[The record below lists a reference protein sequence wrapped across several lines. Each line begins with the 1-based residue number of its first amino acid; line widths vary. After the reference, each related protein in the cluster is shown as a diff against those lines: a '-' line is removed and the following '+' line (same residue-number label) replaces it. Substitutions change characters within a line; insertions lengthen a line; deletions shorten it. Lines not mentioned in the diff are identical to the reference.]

1 LQKGYN
7 PLTTVTSETSTARN
21 PMMQAFRQRSS
32 LYALSYFMLNA
43 MDVKEKSSRITS
55 NSTFKPPPRV
65 TLTEQKKETWLR
77 DLADPSVP
85 LRRLSRTIPHGTRNR
100 SLLEQ
105 CCNKNIPIARAVW
118 FARCVGANELRG
130 LKRKG
135 STQVGSVTEVQWIY
149 EWTEQ
154 VTEFIEKV
162 IKECPEESSATSTTA
177 NIAAATASNN
187 PTGNSGTHVNTVAS
201 KSSPSTPLASASA
214 LTSLNN
220 TNSPSASSPLS
231 SIPAKL
237 PMKPASKPFG
247 SASSASSI
255 SKPTLSNSQP
265 WKVKMEY
272 ITRLAANLF
281 SEGLLD
287 KPLFLKWC
295 IVNLQKC
302 RIEELPVA
310 ILFIRLFWD
319 GIVQSRLLSQNLA
332 LALLE
337 RFSELSSPTLSKYQV
352 FVTFKEKVS
361 EALFNFFIFSPD
373 SFVIPQHWK
382 KLGPVLIEALKGI
395 KDEVVQQVLELI
407 CMRNES
413 LTVTDV
419 SATRASR
426 NPKYIIIDALDKA
439 NAPYN
444 WSSLLQSINVNK
456 IPEQDALMVAF
467 EWATSKNRAG
477 VDRVYICASM
487 LTEWHN
493 VLKWD
498 ISAGFLNFLDS
509 IICADGYDM
518 KNLYDMVSELQ
529 DRDWFSAGTFFRRLI
544 SQGTLFIS
552 KQQPSVNFKIKILA
566 NLPVQYSTG
575 LRNQQIMM
583 LRNLKVN
590 TDKDHNSLLEAKSIL
605 STKLSFLFA
614 DKYYFDQYELFEE
627 HTTILSNLSKVNKM
641 VLSTWVTES
650 FNLKLSTGFELSVSQ
665 FAVLQNV
672 FEILSD
678 FKALYV
684 MIERV
689 TTTTT
694 NGSLLYFMANSTC
707 DHLAIFAAIADVVQL
722 IQLFVNQYKSLNVK
736 TKMSKG
742 LWDLINFA
750 LKEVPESNVQL
761 RSELE
766 QIVLPTGQTP
776 LKDITTLSPM
786 SDIVNESIVANQE
799 LSEFLQERL
808 GTHDAIDNRSLP
820 KFFDSISEMFLNACK
835 QEENNSEEIRK
846 VVALLQHLKDTD
858 PGMFS
863 ELAIKWIKEKVE
875 PEFCYDS
882 NSFTRILLFLV
893 IYECVTLEKI
903 AETFLQMVKV
913 KVPGSTQSTKVI
925 LSLISEDYI
934 SGIQLKASEKLALNM
949 QRHHFAKNHGIIY
962 LKYILQEVLD
972 STEMTS
978 LSSSI
983 STSITQFLLWFLTH
997 DLNQFISQLVDPIL
1011 HSGNTYAIN
1020 ELRLI
1025 LLKLLKIDNNNP
1037 ANHFSNAKVEILY
1050 LLEIFNPLNLA
1061 LCQVYVRVVLVFQ
1074 REQQSHTEIAST
1086 PTGHAI
1092 PVVPVNNETILGV
1105 LMEVIASA
1113 HVRKLSERALG
1124 DLMVYLPEE
1133 IKSQLLMKCEL
1144 LFIQSPQFPCIVNIE
1159 TGTGNITNYLLEVID
1174 AIAASASFDLFESH
1188 SFEVTEAL
1196 DKLLSICDLFTQ
1208 KHHQKEKEVMQ
1219 PEKVGMQTSSDE
1231 NDQLDQNHDLL
1242 NDEASVKAAIFL
1254 FVKILVIHSP
1264 KILSWPENIREKV
1277 TNGIIRLLSTQFVV
1291 SRVELYNLLADTL
1304 ESIKSNMKRSDHGDG
1319 AELPGSDMMQKQVS
1333 SVPLSSTGM
1342 MNTSVA
1348 STALIINDSPV
1359 SRPSLEGN
1367 TTPVSVLSNIS
1378 PAVLTNSKLA
1388 HTAAAILNHSGNS
1401 SNDISSNNNSSSA
1414 GIGNVNLLTAA
1425 INPGGFMGDESDYL
1439 SDLILYNKTTK
1450 TYSNLN
1456 VRAFDLLEESN
1467 HTMQINDVALNLAMF
1482 DGFIEKK
1489 NPV

>member
-1 LQKGYN
+1 
-7 PLTTVTSETSTARN
+7 
-21 PMMQAFRQRSS
+21 
-32 LYALSYFMLNA
+32 MLNA

-65 TLTEQKKETWLR
+65 TLTEQKKEAWLR

-135 STQVGSVTEVQWIY
+135 STQVGSVTEVQWIF

-162 IKECPEESSATSTTA
+162 IKECPEESSATSASA
-177 NIAAATASNN
+177 NIAAAASSNN
-187 PTGNSGTHVNTVAS
+187 PTGSSGTHPNTVSS

-220 TNSPSASSPLS
+220 NSPSASSPLS

-237 PMKPASKPFG
+237 PMKPAPKPFG
-247 SASSASSI
+247 SASSASTKS
-255 SKPTLSNSQP
+255 TLSNSQP

-337 RFSELSSPTLSKYQV
+337 RFSELSSPTFSKYQV

-373 SFVIPQHWK
+373 SFVIPQYWK

-395 KDEVVQQVLELI
+395 NDEVAQQVLELV

-413 LTVTDV
+413 FSVTDV

-426 NPKYIIIDALDKA
+426 NPQYIIIDSLDKA
-439 NAPYN
+439 NVPYN
-444 WSSLLQSINVNK
+444 WSSLIQSINVNK

-477 VDRVYICASM
+477 IDRVYICASM

-509 IICADGYDM
+509 ITCADGYDM

-529 DRDWFSAGTFFRRLI
+529 DRDWFSAGSFFRRLI

-552 KQQPSVNFKIKILA
+552 KQQPSMNVKIKILA

-590 TDKDHNSLLEAKSIL
+590 TDEDHNSLLEAKSIL

-614 DKYYFDQYELFEE
+614 EKYYFDQYELFEE

-641 VLSTWVTES
+641 VLSTWITES
-650 FNLKLSTGFELSVSQ
+650 LNSKLSTEFELSVSQ

-672 FEILSD
+672 FEILRD

-694 NGSLLYFMANSTC
+694 NGSLLYFMANSIR
-707 DHLAIFAAIADVVQL
+707 DHLSIFAAIADVVQL

-742 LWDLINFA
+742 LWDLVIFA
-750 LKEVPESNVQL
+750 LKEVPESNIQL
-761 RSELE
+761 RTELE
-766 QIVLPTGQTP
+766 QIVTPTGQTP

-786 SDIVNESIVANQE
+786 SDIVSESIVANQE

-820 KFFDSISEMFLNACK
+820 KFFESISEMFLNACK
-835 QEENNSEEIRK
+835 QEDHNSEEIRK
-846 VVALLQHLKDTD
+846 VVVLLQHLKDTD
-858 PGMFS
+858 PGIFS

-949 QRHHFAKNHGIIY
+949 QRHHFAKDHGIIY

-983 STSITQFLLWFLTH
+983 STSVSQFLLWFLTH
-997 DLNQFISQLVDPIL
+997 DLNQFISQMVDPIL
-1011 HSGNTYAIN
+1011 HSGNTHAIN

-1025 LLKLLKIDNNNP
+1025 LLKLLKIDNNNT
-1037 ANHFSNAKVEILY
+1037 ANHFSNAKVEILHI
-1050 LLEIFNPLNLA
+1050 LEIFNPLNLA
-1061 LCQVYVRVVLVFQ
+1061 LCQVYVRVVLIFQ
-1074 REQQSHTEIAST
+1074 REQQTHTEIT
-1086 PTGHAI
+1086 PISTGHAT
-1092 PVVPVNNETILGV
+1092 PVVPVNNENILGV

-1124 DLMVYLPEE
+1124 DLMVRLPEE
-1133 IKSQLLMKCEL
+1133 VKSQLLMKCEL

-1159 TGTGNITNYLLEVID
+1159 TGTGNIINYVLEVVD
-1174 AIAASASFDLFESH
+1174 AIATSASIDLFESH

-1196 DKLLSICDLFTQ
+1196 DKLLSACDLFTQ
-1208 KHHQKEKEVMQ
+1208 KHQQEKDVMQ
-1219 PEKVGMQTSSDE
+1219 TEKIDVPTSSEE
-1231 NDQLDQNHDLL
+1231 NPQLYGNEDLL
-1242 NDEASVKAAIFL
+1242 NDEASVKGAILL

-1264 KILSWPENIREKV
+1264 KILSWAENIRDKV

-1291 SRVELYNLLADTL
+1291 SRVDLYNLLTDTL
-1304 ESIKSNMKRSDHGDG
+1304 ESIKRHMKRPDRGDG
-1319 AELPGSDMMQKQVS
+1319 ASLPGSDTMQKQVS
-1333 SVPLSSTGM
+1333 SVPLSSAGM
-1342 MNTSVA
+1342 MNTSVV
-1348 STALIINDSPV
+1348 STELLINDSPV
-1359 SRPSLEGN
+1359 SRPNLGGN
-1367 TTPVSVLSNIS
+1367 TTPASVLTDIP
-1378 PAVLTNSKLA
+1378 PAVLANSKFA
-1388 HTAAAILNHSGNS
+1388 PTAAAILNHSS
-1401 SNDISSNNNSSSA
+1401 SNDISDNSSSSP
-1414 GIGNVNLLTAA
+1414 GIRNVNSLTAA
-1425 INPGGFMGDESDYL
+1425 PNPGVVSDESDYL